1 MLFCAE
7 LNAQSTKRYYE
18 CKKWRRNTNKAITK
32 VPVDKCRRLLHDMI
46 SLSQMLARYHSY
58 ELVLLSLHVDSI
70 IYPTSKLC
78 VLATSVCCKGLC
90 SLRTL
95 KTYWAKY

>member
-1 MLFCAE
+1 MLFCVE
-7 LNAQSTKRYYE
+7 LNAQSATRCE

-78 VLATSVCCKGLC
+78 VLSTSVCCKGHYIVYV
-90 SLRTL
+90 R
-95 KTYWAKY
+95 